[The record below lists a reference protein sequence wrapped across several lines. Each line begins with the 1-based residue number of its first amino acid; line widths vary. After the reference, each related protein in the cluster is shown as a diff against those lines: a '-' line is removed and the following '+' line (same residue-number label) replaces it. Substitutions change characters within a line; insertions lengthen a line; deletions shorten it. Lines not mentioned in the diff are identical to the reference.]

1 MIISGSA
8 RDGFVA
14 WAADESG
21 NLTSRK
27 TRRSRAHRGSRRI
40 PSVRDA
46 AGGKP
51 QLRFH
56 RRSVEIASIRD
67 HTARAA
73 RSVAS
78 MLPATI
84 PSCLPFPLK
93 VSPASQIET
102 TTRPRIDCREDLGVI
117 VVHDPRLLRRGRE
130 AFCTALVREAVG
142 VCGALRAEVDLAS
155 SEFRVEF
162 APGRFDRAG
171 LAEQVARAVR
181 AATPSAC
188 DPTPSRT
195 AWLTLTA
202 FQAECE
208 PSLWETL
215 EGGDGRIVFQHRAML
230 DAPWLAVRLARA
242 LAGLPGVRTCRA
254 YPWSGRVEVE
264 VDARTAAPGV
274 VVAAAETVLR
284 KQNSASR
291 PHGNAASTPPVAP
304 QEPPIPDSRS
314 RRLVDLVLAG
324 GSFTIAAA
332 GFVVPGVPS
341 APFLLLASQYLVRS
355 APKTHRQ
362 LSRVPGV
369 GRVLRRVG
377 MPIHPGADRRAL
389 LATVGWSLL
398 TAVAFVI
405 VHPPLP
411 GVLALEFGL
420 FTLSVARG

>member
-1 MIISGSA
+1 VFVSGAADTGGTLNKWTRKSLCVGWARPTVGPPRLAEPTLRRTRSA
-8 RDGFVA
+8 RRTGDFAVPLSRNPRSFRGA
-14 WAADESG
+14 RPTAGPPRWAEPT
-21 NLTSRK
+21 LRR
-27 TRRSRAHRGSRRI
+27 TRSARRTGDFA
-40 PSVRDA
+40 V
-46 AGGKP
+46 
-51 QLRFH
+51 
-56 RRSVEIASIRD
+56 
-67 HTARAA
+67 
-73 RSVAS
+73 
-78 MLPATI
+78 
-84 PSCLPFPLK
+84 
-93 VSPASQIET
+93 
-102 TTRPRIDCREDLGVI
+102 PRIDCREDLGLI
-117 VVHDPRLLRRGRE
+117 VVHDPRLVRRGRE

-215 EGGDGRIVFQHRAML
+215 EGGDGRIVLQHRAMR

-242 LAGLPGVRTCRA
+242 LAGLPGFRTCQA
-254 YPWSGRVEVE
+254 YPWSGRVKVE
-264 VDARTAAPGV
+264 VDAETAAPGV
-274 VVAAAETVLR
+274 LVAAAETVLR

-291 PHGNAASTPPVAP
+291 PHGNAASMPPVAA
-304 QEPPIPDSRS
+304 QEPSIPDSRS
-314 RRLVDLVLAG
+314 RRLVELVLAG
-324 GSFTIAAA
+324 GSFTIAVA

-377 MPIHPGADRRAL
+377 KPIHPGTDRQAL
-389 LATVGWSLL
+389 LATIGWSLL

-411 GVLALEFGL
+411 VVLALEFGL

>member
-1 MIISGSA
+1 MISSRSA
-8 RDGFVA
+8 EDVFVSR
-14 WAADESG
+14 AADDEG
-21 NLTSRK
+21 KLRSRK
-27 TRRSRAHRGSRRI
+27 ARHSRAHLVSRWTPPVRVAARVKSH
-40 PSVRDA
+40 PRFRSRSAEVANVRD
-46 AGGKP
+46 
-51 QLRFH
+51 
-56 RRSVEIASIRD
+56 
-67 HTARAA
+67 RAVRA
-73 RSVAS
+73 VRSVAS
-78 MLPATI
+78 MLPARI
-84 PSCLPFPLK
+84 AFCLPDP
-93 VSPASQIET
+93 VNTPRVSQIEAT
-102 TTRPRIDCREDLGVI
+102 TCPRIDCREDLGVI

-142 VCGALRAEVDLAS
+142 VCGALRAEVNLAS

-162 APGRFDRAG
+162 APSRFDRTG

-188 DPTPSRT
+188 DPTPSRA

-202 FQAECE
+202 FQAGGET
-208 PSLWETL
+208 SLWETL
-215 EGGDGRIVFQHRAML
+215 EGGDGGIVLQHRAML

-242 LAGLPGVRTCRA
+242 LAGLPGVRTCQA

-264 VDARTAAPGV
+264 VDAKTAAPGV
-274 VVAAAETVLR
+274 VVAAVETVLR

-291 PHGNAASTPPVAP
+291 PHGDPASTPAVAP

-324 GSFTIAAA
+324 GSFTIAVA

-341 APFLLLASQYLVRS
+341 APFLLLASQYLFRS
-355 APKTHRQ
+355 NPKTHRQ
-362 LSRVPGV
+362 LSRVPGI

-377 MPIHPGADRRAL
+377 MPINPGAAHQAL
-389 LATVGWSLL
+389 LATLGWSLL

-411 GVLALEFGL
+411 VVLALEFGL